1 MSSSAFKRRLPV
13 YLVLDCSGSMSGDP
27 IQAVNAGVKAL
38 VADLMNEP
46 YAIETAYLSVITF
59 ESTARQVS
67 PLTEL
72 MSFQPPTLSS
82 GGATSMGEALKLLA
96 KCMDQEVQKSSE
108 TQKGDWKPLV
118 FLMTD
123 GMPTDS
129 WQKAADELKKKK
141 PANIIACAAG
151 SGADES
157 LLKRITEIVV
167 KLDNLQPDTLK
178 QFFKWVT
185 QSIQQTSQS
194 VSQVM
199 ADNQPI
205 NLPPPP
211 QGITIVP

>member
-1 MSSSAFKRRLPV
+1 MVSRRLPV

-27 IQAVNAGVKAL
+27 IQAVNQGVKAL
-38 VADLMNEP
+38 VAELQSEP
-46 YAIETAYLSVITF
+46 YAIETAYISVITF
-59 ESTARQVS
+59 ESTAQQVT

-72 MSFQPPTLSS
+72 LSFQAPQLSA
-82 GGATSMGEALKLLA
+82 GGATSIGSALKLLSQCFD
-96 KCMDQEVQKSSE
+96 KEVKKASE

-129 WQKAADELKKKK
+129 WEQAAKELKKKK

-151 SGADES
+151 SSADEYM
-157 LLKRITEIVV
+157 LKKLTEIVV

-178 QFFKWVT
+178 QFFQWVS
-185 QSIQQTSQS
+185 QSIKQTSQS
-194 VSQVM
+194 VAQVM
-199 ADNQPI
+199 ADDQPI

>member
-1 MSSSAFKRRLPV
+1 MPTRRLPV

-129 WQKAADELKKKK
+129 WEKAADELKKKK